1 MQILWTR
8 PTFNGIGAMHHGN
21 DILYLDCMIIKCVA
35 DVGVDVGEDFGI
47 RQGEGVCYKY
57 NCTCTCT

>member
-21 DILYLDCMIIKCVA
+21 DILYLDCIIIQCVV

-47 RQGEGVCYKY
+47 RQGEGFC
-57 NCTCTCT
+57 

>member
-1 MQILWTR
+1 MQISCTR
-8 PTFNGIGAMHHGN
+8 PTLNGSGVMHHGN

-47 RQGEGVCYKY
+47 RQGEGVC
-57 NCTCTCT
+57 